1 MESEIKL
8 FGLTANHSLA
18 EEIAEYLDLPL
29 TPIDI
34 QRFADGEVYERVLE
48 SVRGDD
54 AYIIAPIA
62 EAINDA
68 FMEIMILVDAL
79 RRSSAKTINVVLPYY
94 GYARQDRKAR
104 SREPIT
110 AKLIASMLEMNQVDR
125 VVALDLHAAQIQGF
139 FDIPVD
145 HLQAAPLLADYF
157 FERKMTKDIVVVSAD
172 HTGAGRARKFAELLD
187 APWGVIND
195 RAALEN
201 PKGTDTIVGDVR
213 GKRAIIIDDI
223 IDTGK
228 RMQVSARALHYAGA
242 TDVIGVATH
251 AVMSGDAAERLA
263 NDEYLSTIVT
273 TNSLGWP
280 KTEPFAKWTRL
291 TVAPLI
297 AEAIQRI
304 HDNTP
309 IEGLFK
315 SPRRPEIN
323 I

>member
-29 TPIDI
+29 TPIEI
-34 QRFADGEVYERVLE
+34 QRFADGEIYERVLE

-54 AYIIAPIA
+54 TYIIAPIA
-62 EAINDA
+62 ESINDS
-68 FMEIMILVDAL
+68 FMEIMILADAL
-79 RRSSAKTINVVLPYY
+79 RRSSAKTVNVVLPYY

-110 AKLIASMLEMNQVDR
+110 AKLIASMLEMNDVDR

-157 FERKMTKDIVVVSAD
+157 FQRKIFDDIVVVSAD

-195 RAALEN
+195 RAAIEN
-201 PKGTDTIVGDVR
+201 PEGPDTIVGDVR

-223 IDTGK
+223 IDTGR
-228 RMQVSARALHYAGA
+228 RMQISAKALRFAGA

-251 AVMSGDAAERLA
+251 AVMSDDAAQRLA
-263 NDEYLSTIVT
+263 ADDCISTIVT
-273 TNSLGWP
+273 TNSLDWP
-280 KTEPFAKWTRL
+280 ADKNFAKLTRL

-315 SPRRPEIN
+315 SPRRPDVN